1 VAAPSPTRPVLR
13 TTSEHTERPC
23 EILLFNAIL
32 LLQHLKKWHLNL
44 AISKRVLLN
53 MSLHLNKHPNTLTL
67 VQHQNV
73 KKKSTI
79 ILILT
84 VKILSAH
91 NTYNTYQY

>member
-1 VAAPSPTRPVLR
+1 VAVPSPTRPVLR
-13 TTSEHTERPC
+13 TTSEHTERPYK
-23 EILLFNAIL
+23 IHLFNAVL
-32 LLQHLKKWHLNL
+32 LPQHLKKWHPNP
-44 AISKRVLLN
+44 AISKRILLD
-53 MSLHLNKHPNTLTL
+53 MSLHLNKHLNTLAL

-73 KKKSTI
+73 KKRLPI